1 MKLISRK
8 ELIEKLQLQVNKL
21 TKIKVESDFLSELTF
36 SKFNYTIGNDNL
48 KIYDMLSDNFI
59 DFSLNNVSFM
69 GLDNEEVTCILNDK
83 KDTIIKI
90 K

>member
-36 SKFNYTIGNDNL
+36 SKFNYTIENDN
-48 KIYDMLSDNFI
+48 LSDNFI

>member
-36 SKFNYTIGNDNL
+36 SKFNYTIENDNL

-83 KDTIIKI
+83 KDTILKI